1 MGILFRLL
9 VSAGQTSTETWVR
22 LPLLAPVGRRVAI
35 RRRGNKIGFGGTF
48 AGSRY
53 GPKLNAEH
61 ERALQLDPN
70 YPHAYLVMGHKYF
83 FTPQMFGGNLP
94 PDAR

>member
-1 MGILFRLL
+1 
-9 VSAGQTSTETWVR
+9 VR

-48 AGSRY
+48 AGLRY